1 MSTNNQGGNDTFN
14 LGSEPPIN
22 ENFVQNKIKLET
34 SLLEN
39 KYFRWI
45 ISIGVAFIVLK
56 IIDTGAELKYIQG
69 QQSAFDKTIN
79 TLFDTRDNQ
88 LEELQEE
95 KSELEKKLLDL
106 EKTKLENEKLKFDN
120 QKLEEQIKKHK

>member
-1 MSTNNQGGNDTFN
+1 MSTNNQGNDTFN

-45 ISIGVAFIVLK
+45 ISIGVAFIFLK
-56 IIDTGAELKYIQG
+56 VIDTAAELKYIQG

-79 TLFDTRDNQ
+79 TLFDTRDSQ
-88 LEELQEE
+88 LEDLQKE
-95 KSELEKKLLDL
+95 KTELEKKLLDL
-106 EKTKLENEKLKFDN
+106 DKTKLENEKLKFDKL
-120 QKLEEQIKKHK
+120 KLEEQIKKNK